1 MKFLVLLVFGS
12 FLSLTTLV
20 AQGVNQVD
28 ANGERDGL
36 WQKFYEG
43 TSQLRYEG
51 TFQHGK
57 EVGTFK
63 FYCQECKT
71 VPTVVKEF
79 KANSVLSNVKYYTP
93 KGDLVSVGAM
103 DGKERIG
110 EWVYYHKNSQKVMTR
125 EFYKNGKRDGKKT
138 TFYLNDLITEET
150 TYLNGVKEGANNYY
164 SPDGVLLKKLQY
176 RNDALFGAAIYY
188 DAVGN
193 ISIEG
198 TYKNDKKHGLWKY
211 YKNGELTL
219 EEIYP
224 KPLKKSQN

>member
-63 FYCQECKT
+63 FYC
-71 VPTVVKEF
+71 
-79 KANSVLSNVKYYTP
+79 
-93 KGDLVSVGAM
+93 
-103 DGKERIG
+103 
-110 EWVYYHKNSQKVMTR
+110 
-125 EFYKNGKRDGKKT
+125 
-138 TFYLNDLITEET
+138 
-150 TYLNGVKEGANNYY
+150 
-164 SPDGVLLKKLQY
+164 
-176 RNDALFGAAIYY
+176 
-188 DAVGN
+188 
-193 ISIEG
+193 
-198 TYKNDKKHGLWKY
+198 
-211 YKNGELTL
+211 
-219 EEIYP
+219 
-224 KPLKKSQN
+224 